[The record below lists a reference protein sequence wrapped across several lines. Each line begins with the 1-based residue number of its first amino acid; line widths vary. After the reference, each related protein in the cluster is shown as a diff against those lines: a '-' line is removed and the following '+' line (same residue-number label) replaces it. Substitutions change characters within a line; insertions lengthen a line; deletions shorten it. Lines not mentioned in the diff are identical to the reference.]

1 MRSSLLT
8 VVQNVNVKT
17 LTRQRKTVV
26 QALIF
31 ETDHLLEVSNVSY
44 IVTHGRKSSSSSDRY
59 KLKDRNAGSG
69 QTKLHTL
76 VDDEDPRHHFV
87 EPVKV
92 ATPPPVKQVI
102 LKRKLLFLAFHR
114 TMFSVGVAKRRVQMM
129 VAQ

>member
-1 MRSSLLT
+1 M
-8 VVQNVNVKT
+8 
-17 LTRQRKTVV
+17 
-26 QALIF
+26 
-31 ETDHLLEVSNVSY
+31 SNVSY

-59 KLKDRNAGSG
+59 KLKDRNAGGG

-102 LKRKLLFLAFHR
+102 SKWKDRFLAIYR
-114 TMFSVGVAKRRVQMM
+114 RMFSDGVAKQQAQTTVVQ
-129 VAQ
+129 

>member
-1 MRSSLLT
+1 M
-8 VVQNVNVKT
+8 VVRNASAKT
-17 LTRQRKTVV
+17 LTHRRKTVIGSIKLEV
-26 QALIF
+26 
-31 ETDHLLEVSNVSY
+31 DHFSEVSNVSY

-92 ATPPPVKQVI
+92 ATPPPVKQVN
-102 LKRKLLFLAFHR
+102 LK
-114 TMFSVGVAKRRVQMM
+114 
-129 VAQ
+129 